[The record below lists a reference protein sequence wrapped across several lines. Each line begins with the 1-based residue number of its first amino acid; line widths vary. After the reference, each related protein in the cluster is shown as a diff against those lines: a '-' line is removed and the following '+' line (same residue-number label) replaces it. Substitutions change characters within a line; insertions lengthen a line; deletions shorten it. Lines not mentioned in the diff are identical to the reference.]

1 MIRDLLR
8 IGLAAM
14 AGTALVVGYA
24 TWRIWDQGTR
34 DEQRPAGAIVVMGAA
49 QYGGRPSPVFAARLD
64 HAVALYLA
72 GLAPRFVVTGGSA
85 PGDRWTEAATARAYA
100 LEHGVPESAILVED
114 RGRTT
119 LESLD
124 RVAVILR
131 EAGVRDAIFVSS
143 PSHMLRVLRIAA
155 DLGIMAWGSPTRT
168 GPTEADFR
176 RKIGAT
182 LHELGALGLYLLA
195 GQAPAGE
202 LGQSA
207 AD

>member
-8 IGLAAM
+8 VGLAAL
-14 AGTALVVGYA
+14 AGTALVIGYA
-24 TWRIWDQGTR
+24 SWRIWDQGAR

-49 QYGGRPSPVFAARLD
+49 QYGGRPSPVFTARLD

-85 PGDRWTEAATARAYA
+85 PGDRWTEAAVARAYA
-100 LEHGVPESAILVED
+100 VEHGVPEAAILVED
-114 RGRTT
+114 RSRTT

-124 RVAVILR
+124 RVAAILR
-131 EAGVRDAIFVSS
+131 TAGVRDAIFVSD
-143 PSHMLRVLRIAA
+143 PTHMLRVLRIAA
-155 DLGIMAWGSPTRT
+155 DLGIVAWGSPTRT
-168 GPTEADFR
+168 SPTEADLGQ
-176 RKIGAT
+176 KASAT

-202 LGQSA
+202 LGQPGTG
-207 AD
+207 

>member
-34 DEQRPAGAIVVMGAA
+34 DEQRPAGVIVVMGAA

-155 DLGIMAWGSPTRT
+155 DLGIVAWGSPTRT
-168 GPTEADFR
+168 GPTEADFGQ
-176 RKIGAT
+176 KIGAT